1 MSSPFPISSHKASD
15 IEKAIVDEINL
26 ARTRPRDFAGYVHST
41 LRNGDSYFGYEELFN
56 VLRVRSPVVPIK
68 VNSLLSNA
76 ARKRAES
83 VSNGVHVSVGD
94 LYSRVSKY
102 CKVDD
107 PSCLKEVVWVGRGG
121 DVRKLILSILAD
133 DNNPTRSRRTAL
145 LSATSTV
152 AGISCCGNVLCVILA
167 KGVVDSASLGSKMH
181 MEYGSGHIFTSHA
194 ALPEEPVQQKP
205 VRQVMTPTN
214 NTPVGID
221 RKILPVTPRLKE
233 YDDIKKIINEIPN
246 RVWGST
252 TNTAANKTTSHK
264 PTNYL
269 AKDVHTSSVDNH
281 GTRPHS
287 AYPKSNNNGG
297 YQVSPKTAA
306 AAAAYDGRIVG
317 LNSIKTTLSAE
328 NGESNYTGFNNTLK
342 TRIGS
347 WLSLVQHPSTFR

>member
-1 MSSPFPISSHKASD
+1 MSSPYPTTQKVSD
-15 IEKAIVDEINL
+15 IEQAIVDEINL

-68 VNSLLSNA
+68 VNPLLSNA

-152 AGISCCGNVLCVILA
+152 AGIACCGNVLCVVLS
-167 KGVVDSASLGSKMH
+167 KGVINSASHPTKNH
-181 MEYGSGHIFTSHA
+181 VQYGTNHVFTSHA
-194 ALPEEPVQQKP
+194 ALPDEPVQQKP

-214 NTPVGID
+214 NIPTID
-221 RKILPVTPRLKE
+221 RKALPVTPRLKE
-233 YDDIKKIINEIPN
+233 YNDIKKIINEIPN
-246 RVWGST
+246 RVWGSS
-252 TNTAANKTTSHK
+252 AAKGASIQADKLTS
-264 PTNYL
+264 
-269 AKDVHTSSVDNH
+269 AVDNH
-281 GTRPHS
+281 GTRPQA

-317 LNSIKTTLSAE
+317 LNAIKTTLSSE

-342 TRIGS
+342 NRIGN